1 MHAPPLTYDSATAVG
16 AAESDVQLS
25 NMYSSM
31 DRDLS

>member
-1 MHAPPLTYDSATAVG
+1 MRAPPLTYDTATAVG

-25 NMYSSM
+25 NSSM